1 MLSEVNKDNPIF
13 ISFLLYFVP
22 TPHAYFDPL
31 PHLIVFQNPWSP
43 PIYFNPPPIYYEPES
58 TKYKPQVGHSLSQGV
73 SGITEMGIGAG
84 EGFGPLSRFKI
95 IKV

>member
-1 MLSEVNKDNPIF
+1 MLSEVNKVNKDNPIF

-22 TPHAYFDPL
+22 TPCAYFD
-31 PHLIVFQNPWSP
+31 SP
-43 PIYFNPPPIYYEPES
+43 PFNNFSKSLKTPPFILTPPIYYEPES
-58 TKYKPQVGHSLSQGV
+58 TKYKPQVGHSQGV
-73 SGITEMGIGAG
+73 SGITEMGIEAG